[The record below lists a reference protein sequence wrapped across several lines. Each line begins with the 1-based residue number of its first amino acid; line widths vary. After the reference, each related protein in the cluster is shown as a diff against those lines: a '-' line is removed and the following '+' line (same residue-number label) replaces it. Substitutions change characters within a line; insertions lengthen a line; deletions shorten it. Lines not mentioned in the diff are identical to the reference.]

1 MQRCAALRHDSFR
14 FDSFR
19 FCSARSATAT
29 ATTAPTRAKTPPSRT
44 AESQTR
50 HAVGRSAVQRRT
62 ETPLPFTHHRTRQ
75 TRLALTTSF
84 GNTQVVQTTAM
95 DSFVA
100 SRVRIHAD
108 QQRLDLLLKQRAV
121 TVTSTLLN
129 NSPHLTRKHV

>member
-14 FDSFR
+14 FDSIR

-75 TRLALTTSF
+75 TRLALTTSS
-84 GNTQVVQTTAM
+84 GNTQ
-95 DSFVA
+95 
-100 SRVRIHAD
+100 I
-108 QQRLDLLLKQRAV
+108 RA
-121 TVTSTLLN
+121 N
-129 NSPHLTRKHV
+129 NSNGLLCCIKSTYPRRSATTGLAAEAKSSDRDLHFIEQLTSPH